1 MLLKLAEIK
10 VNLEQGDGVFY
21 THAIDLIGC
30 IARADSKS
38 KAIDQLLQDA
48 KQYSEWLLNQEI
60 GKSFREMAE
69 DITKGINNLKII
81 EEVTDVSRLAESNRP
96 ITLFKTDQEP
106 LSEEIFE
113 ECLTILNLLNQ
124 KLLRLVFPFSE
135 EEKKQEIILDQSTIN
150 EIIEDLCEKER
161 FFISRFGIEIEQ
173 MFLEAI
179 NMTVEE
185 LDSLPVLE
193 KIVEIRKGAIAVLKV
208 YFPKMKDKVFRSA
221 VYTEFP
227 EEPWT
232 FKKVLR
238 LIMEYERE
246 QIKTIEQLVYE
257 LQQQKQTEEESPE
270 EKEKEKNKNKNK

>member
-1 MLLKLAEIK
+1 MVEIK
-10 VNLEQGDGVFY
+10 VNLEQGNGVFY
-21 THAIDLIGC
+21 THAIDFIGC

-48 KQYSEWLLNQEI
+48 KEYSAWLLTQEI
-60 GKSFREMAE
+60 GKLFRETAE

-81 EEVTDVSRLAESNRP
+81 EEVTDVPRLKETGRP

-106 LSEEIFE
+106 LSEELFE
-113 ECLTILNLLNQ
+113 ECLTVLNLLNQ
-124 KLLRLVFPFSE
+124 KLLRTVFPFSE
-135 EEKKQEIILDQSTIN
+135 EERKKEIILNSCSIN
-150 EIIEDLCEKER
+150 EHIEHLCQKER

-185 LDSLPVLE
+185 LDSLPMLE
-193 KIVEIRKGAIAVLKV
+193 KIVEIRKGTIAVLKA

-221 VYTEFP
+221 DYTDFP

-232 FKKVLR
+232 FKKVIR
-238 LIMEYERE
+238 LIIEYERE
-246 QIKTIEQLVYE
+246 QIKTIENLIKE
-257 LQQQKQTEEESPE
+257 LQKQKQAKEEEGE
-270 EKEKEKNKNKNK
+270 EKGKKK